1 MKIEFRLKFDG
12 EQRRGSFVWNGEIGG
27 LRADNGKEEVFK
39 DRVLQKVCNGF
50 REFFE
55 ETLAFL
61 DSSEAEPA
69 VTHVCMDFFGGCP
82 EEIRVDC
89 VGLPVGPRGSDPI
102 IGLFA
107 PVGEI
112 IAKDDGVG
120 LQKEQE
126 FEITKM
132 GVKLL
137 TQHQL
142 IVPLNGSKVIVWKPE
157 DFCFWVSEVI
167 GLGFKRLRC
176 DKYVR
181 PWLQNRQRIV

>member
-1 MKIEFRLKFDG
+1 MKIEFRVKFHG
-12 EQRRGSFVWNGEIGG
+12 KQRRGSFVWNGEIGG
-27 LRADNGKEEVFK
+27 LCADDGKEEVFK
-39 DRVLQKVCNGF
+39 DGILQKVGDGF
-50 REFFE
+50 REFCE
-55 ETLAFL
+55 ETLAVL
-61 DSSEAEPA
+61 DSSEAEAA
-69 VTHVCMDFFGGCP
+69 VTDVCMDFLGGCP
-82 EEIRVDC
+82 IEIRVDHI
-89 VGLPVGPRGSDPI
+89 GLPVGPRGSDPI
-102 IGLFA
+102 IGLLA

-142 IVPLNGSKVIVWKPE
+142 IVPLNGSKVMIWKPN

-167 GLGFKRLRC
+167 ELGFKRLRC